1 MAATDSLS
9 PLAQAERRAWSYWF
23 ADGLPNLLAG
33 IVCIL
38 LASVFLLLSGPRHNK
53 SPLVIAFV
61 LVAFAICGFVVIR
74 FRQTLEWLK
83 RRITYPRTGYIASPY
98 FTDTSAPPADL
109 VMLNL
114 SGVREEETTAPL
126 LASEDLRWRLW
137 ALLAIL
143 IAEPLA
149 GRFIPNHLLC
159 AIAGCAGGFL
169 AWRISRKDPRK
180 SWAVILGL
188 LLAQVYTVSFLD
200 QLHVL
205 EGACFFQAG
214 VGFVLALAGGITLIR
229 YLRRNPVAGA

>member
-1 MAATDSLS
+1 MVAADSLS
-9 PLAQAERRAWSYWF
+9 PVVQAEHRAWSYWF

-38 LASVFLLLSGPRHNK
+38 LASVFLLLSGPRHNR
-53 SPLVIAFV
+53 SALLIVFV
-61 LVAFAICGFVVIR
+61 LVAFGICGFVVIR
-74 FRQTLEWLK
+74 FKQTLEWLK

-98 FTDTSAPPADL
+98 FTDTAAPPADL

-114 SGVREEETTAPL
+114 SGIREQETTAPL
-126 LASEDLRWRLW
+126 LVSEDLRWRLW

-143 IAEPLA
+143 VAEPLA
-149 GRFIPNHLLC
+149 GRFISSHVLC
-159 AIAGCAGGFL
+159 AIAGCAGGLL
-169 AWRISRKDPRK
+169 AWLISRKDPRK

-214 VGFVLALAGGITLIR
+214 LGFVLALAGGITLIR

>member
-1 MAATDSLS
+1 MAAADSLS
-9 PLAQAERRAWSYWF
+9 PVAQAERRAWSYWF

-33 IVCIL
+33 IVCML
-38 LASVFLLLSGPRHNK
+38 LAGVFLLLSGLRHNG
-53 SPLVIAFV
+53 SALVIAFV
-61 LVAFAICGFVVIR
+61 LVAFGICGFVVIR
-74 FRQTLEWLK
+74 FKQTFEWLK

-114 SGVREEETTAPL
+114 SGVREKETTAPL
-126 LASEDLRWRLW
+126 LVSEDLRWRLW

-149 GRFIPNHLLC
+149 GRFVPSHVLC

-169 AWRISRKDPRK
+169 AWLISRKDPRK
-180 SWAVILGL
+180 SWAVIFGL

-205 EGACFFQAG
+205 KGACFFQAG
-214 VGFVLALAGGITLIR
+214 VGFILALAGAITLIR
-229 YLRRNPVAGA
+229 YLRRNPLARA